1 MWGGVEVWK
10 KELGEKEIVR
20 SQSYAPGV
28 EIRKPVP
35 LSMPM
40 DYSVSVGS
48 APHSRNPFIN
58 GSASYVANGPS
69 SAPIGHDLMT
79 KSGVPVEQSGHA
91 R

>member
-1 MWGGVEVWK
+1 
-10 KELGEKEIVR
+10 
-20 SQSYAPGV
+20 
-28 EIRKPVP
+28 
-35 LSMPM
+35 MPM

-91 R
+91 RQVSVAILHISYAILTI